1 MSRVDD
7 LRSDYDILG
16 RLLADESDGTK
27 AAAMVRERRI
37 VGELL
42 DAFEAP
48 AEVTV
53 VDQLAVR
60 RAGSAD
66 ARPASRR
73 RKSG

>member
-27 AAAMVRERRI
+27 AAAMARERRI
-37 VGELL
+37 LGDLL
-42 DAFEAP
+42 ESLESP

-53 VDQLAVR
+53 VDQLAAR